1 MLRQQECTSDVW
13 VAGRFC
19 IYFLGSNL
27 MLRLL
32 TLRTCKVHSAA
43 VGISTRL
50 GQTKQIHPS
59 LPLSHNDGQ
68 ARAACPSEFVYHPET
83 QDQ

>member
-1 MLRQQECTSDVW
+1 MNCTHEVNIINMLFRQQECTSHVW

-32 TLRTCKVHSAA
+32 TLRTCKVHSGAI
-43 VGISTRL
+43 GISTRL
-50 GQTKQIHPS
+50 GQT
-59 LPLSHNDGQ
+59 
-68 ARAACPSEFVYHPET
+68 
-83 QDQ
+83 